1 MFWELFGYRGNSRA
15 TSGKVPGGSCPRVG
29 VQRGMVLHPW
39 RNGLDAG
46 GGEAIVE
53 GHMACTFRGKGLVS
67 KGLVSLE

>member
-1 MFWELFGYRGNSRA
+1 M
-15 TSGKVPGGSCPRVG
+15 G

-53 GHMACTFRGKGLVS
+53 GHMACAFRGKGLVS